1 MGSLVIERLNLI
13 GGANKAVCVIPGVVR
28 VVAYPVNLIL

>member
-1 MGSLVIERLNLI
+1 MGSLVMERLDLI
-13 GGANKAVCVIPGVVR
+13 GGADKAVCVIPGIIQ

>member
-1 MGSLVIERLNLI
+1 MGSLVVERLNLI
-13 GGANKAVCVIPGVVR
+13 GGANKAVCVIPGVVW